1 MLASPIPPFL
11 LPLMS
16 TTARGVR
23 LIPAMSHLSKFY
35 LPCLRIL
42 DHVLLLQTGLA
53 YLARF
58 CKFAEA
64 ADGGVQGVNHWRA
77 EQQAEWNRLTISLSF
92 LATMSAAILAISP
105 PAPPLASSVWLGA
118 AGLSTCG
125 LFIVQFI
132 SIQAFSISDEEMV
145 KLVKNRNFLNS
156 ALLAIAVGSPI
167 VITLWTSIF
176 FAIGILD
183 YIIENTHDKLPFML
197 VSLVPVTI
205 AFMVSIVVMITGNII
220 GQRVQTRSKSG
231 PLLTRWLGFCPNDG
245 NNSPEVSASLTQTSV
260 GAHAPGPGPAQS

>member
-1 MLASPIPPFL
+1 
-11 LPLMS
+11 
-16 TTARGVR
+16 
-23 LIPAMSHLSKFY
+23 
-35 LPCLRIL
+35 L

-58 CKFAEA
+58 RKFAEA

-77 EQQAEWNRLTISLSF
+77 EQQAEWNRLTISVSCVLRRVIDLHIKFMFVQLSF

-167 VITLWTSIF
+167 VISLWTSIF

-205 AFMVSIVVMITGNII
+205 AFMVGIVVMITGNII
-220 GQRVQTRSKSG
+220 GQRVQTRVG
-231 PLLTRWLGFCPNDG
+231 VLG
-245 NNSPEVSASLTQTSV
+245 
-260 GAHAPGPGPAQS
+260 